1 MGMKRIQPSDDFDAQ
16 ESCIWNR
23 KSVETWISSR
33 SWGTVVIAAL
43 TFWHMS
49 CAVRGPR
56 ADTHVENLY
65 CRKSAPLPT
74 GRGGKLIPPWTVE
87 LATAGEKARADLHGR
102 ELIVGPPQPNRHRGA
117 GRKRAPAVNERK
129 GQAPLW
135 RVYKGGLEKT
145 RVNVPL
151 TVLTAWQVLSHSHHQ
166 YQWFTRS

>member
-33 SWGTVVIAAL
+33 SWGTAVIAAL

-102 ELIVGPPQPNRHRGA
+102 ELIVDLRS
-117 GRKRAPAVNERK
+117 
-129 GQAPLW
+129 
-135 RVYKGGLEKT
+135 
-145 RVNVPL
+145 
-151 TVLTAWQVLSHSHHQ
+151 LTAIGAQGESVLLQLMSERVKLRCGV
-166 YQWFTRS
+166 FTKEVLRRLASTSR